1 MLERDEV
8 GEETGLLATIDMK
21 LGPKEG
27 NCKKVQFDLFLENF
41 ILLFVSDNVIKFKT
55 IEKYRILKKFIF

>member
-1 MLERDEV
+1 
-8 GEETGLLATIDMK
+8 MK

-41 ILLFVSDNVIKFKT
+41 ILLFVSYDVIKFKT
-55 IEKYRILKKFIF
+55 KEDNRIFNKFIF